1 MNGTASLSLLAL
13 SVLAALMASGC
24 AAPAEKHGVSAVATF
39 FPLYEA
45 ARYVGGDNVTVSSV
59 VPNGVE
65 PHDYDPT
72 PSQIAG
78 MGTADVFIENGVGF
92 DGLEGKLSGGFGN
105 STVVVNASRGV
116 GLLGGGQDNGS
127 SLATDPHIWLSPRR
141 MMIIADSIKA
151 GFDQADPAHA
161 GAYDANAADFKSK
174 LSQLDSDYRAGLA
187 HCGKDTILT
196 THDAFGYLASDYG
209 FKQIYISGLSP
220 DAEPS
225 PQKLA
230 ELVDTAR
237 SQNITV
243 VFYEELVDPRIADT
257 IAAEVGA
264 RTMELSPLEGS
275 KNQSDDYFSLMRK
288 NLANL
293 KVALECG

>member
-1 MNGTASLSLLAL
+1 MQGFARTALLIVAM
-13 SVLAALMASGC
+13 LMVSGC
-24 AAPAEKHGVSAVATF
+24 AAPQEKRGVSAVATF

-45 ARYVGGDNVTVSSV
+45 AKAIGGDNVTLTSI

-72 PSQIAG
+72 PSQIAL
-78 MGTADVFIENGVGF
+78 MGDADVFIEAGVGF
-92 DGLEGKLSGGFGN
+92 GGLEGKLAGGLGN
-105 STVVVNASRGV
+105 GTVVVNASQGV
-116 GLLGGGQDNGS
+116 ELRQGGGEDPSAAGI
-127 SLATDPHIWLSPRR
+127 DPHIWLSPRR
-141 MMIIADSIKA
+141 MMIVADGIRD
-151 GFDQADPAHA
+151 GFDKADPAHA
-161 GAYDANAADFKSK
+161 AQYDRNAAGFKAG
-174 LSQLDSDYRAGLA
+174 LEQLDSDYRSGLSG
-187 HCGKDTILT
+187 CRKDTILT

-225 PQKLA
+225 PQKIA
-230 ELVDTAR
+230 QLVDTAR

-243 VFYEELVDPRIADT
+243 VFYEEMVDPRIADT
-257 IAAEVGA
+257 IAGEVGA
-264 RTMELSPLEGS
+264 QTMELSPLEGS